1 VPSDLEP
8 ADYARRVTAPRRPT
22 RRPPNVALRALARF
36 GVLLVVIAIAG
47 LLLGFGIGWP
57 LSKVN
62 LDVRSA
68 TQLDHV
74 ALAGS
79 FDPELAEVQPGDLP
93 GNYTATDADLSPFA
107 LIGGT
112 FCGETPSVPSPLGD
126 KLVKSYTTGAD
137 NQFVISEVQRVR
149 RPIDANNYVRQLQAA
164 FDGCTGGTFFRG
176 TGASRVQVRIK
187 NGQPNPPVNDYVSYT
202 LTPDKA
208 GGTTQLIVVFQVGD
222 VVVAVQFAGTTR
234 PPVALIDKVQL
245 SILARCVPAQFGST
259 KGVNGVRPIPTD
271 VPTTTTTLP
280 PTTSTSTT
288 TTTAVKRKKT
298 TTTAAPVTVA
308 PPATSAK

>member
-1 VPSDLEP
+1 MLI
-8 ADYARRVTAPRRPT
+8 
-22 RRPPNVALRALARF
+22 
-36 GVLLVVIAIAG
+36 VVIAVAG
-47 LLLGFGIGWP
+47 LLLGFGIGYP
-57 LSKVN
+57 LSKVD
-62 LDVRSA
+62 LSVRST

-112 FCGETPSVPSPLGD
+112 FCGETPTVPSPLGA

-164 FDGCTGGTFFRG
+164 FDGCTGRTFFRG
-176 TGASRVQVRIK
+176 TGAERVQVRIK

-208 GGTTQLIVVFQVGD
+208 GGTTQLIVVFQIGD
-222 VVVAVQFAGTTR
+222 VIVAVQFAGTTR

-245 SILARCVPAQFGST
+245 SILARCVPAQFGTT

-271 VPTTTTTLP
+271 LATTSTTLP
-280 PTTSTSTT
+280 PTTTPPPTT
-288 TTTAVKRKKT
+288 TTTAPKRKKT
-298 TTTAAPVTVA
+298 TTTAAPVTV
-308 PPATSAK
+308 PPPPTSAK